1 MNCEVILDNQ
11 FSSLVTLS
19 SWESLVNV
27 LFSLRWSHKVLV
39 TKVIHL
45 GVVGWGRSGGVGRGV
60 AVPSLGLWGVDRG
73 SLVGHLS
80 DETVVVVSGVGCG
93 LDTAI
98 GKSDHVGSSN
108 NTIGILGLSLLEVS
122 LRVVISYTILVG
134 VGLRGE
140 LLCWFVGWCWVI
152 GWGRGAIGWRV
163 VSKGSGHN
171 GQKHDSLEKY

>member
-27 LFSLRWSHKVLV
+27 LLSLRWSHKVLV

-45 GVVGWGRSGGVGRGV
+45 GVVGWGRSGSIGSGV
-60 AVPSLGLWGVDRG
+60 AIPSLGLWGVLG
-73 SLVGHLS
+73 LSAVGHLG
-80 DETVVVVSGVGCG
+80 DETVSVVSSVGGG

-98 GKSDHVGSSN
+98 GKSDGEGSGN
-108 NTIGILGLSLLEVS
+108 IAIGILTLSLLEVS
-122 LRVVISYTILVG
+122 LGVVISYTILVG

-140 LLCWFVGWCWVI
+140 LLGCLC
-152 GWGRGAIGWRV
+152 
-163 VSKGSGHN
+163 
-171 GQKHDSLEKY
+171 